1 VKVPTAGVDVATG
14 AQLAAARA
22 ALDVTVMPGEVAAR
36 ADAVPAAAVA
46 DERYPA
52 PRLAQV
58 DSER

>member
-1 VKVPTAGVDVATG
+1 MKVPTAGVDVATG

-36 ADAVPAAAVA
+36 ADAVPAAVA